1 MVEATM
7 DQIEIEAR
15 AAEPRPSPRTL
26 LKLLPYVSRYKL
38 RILGA
43 LGALSLAAAATLTVP
58 FAVRFM
64 IDYGFSTQSS
74 GKVNT
79 YFAAMAAVVA
89 VLAIASGARYYL
101 VTTLGERVVT
111 DLRAQVFRHLCALD
125 AAFFDK
131 ARIGELVSRLTA
143 DTTQLKAAFGT
154 SASVALRNF
163 FMFVGSVALMAYT
176 SPKLSAFV
184 LIAIPVIVLPLYAAG
199 RSVRK
204 RSRAAQDTLA
214 EASAYAAENLGA
226 VRVMQA
232 FGAAART
239 KAHFAAAVEQSYE
252 AARWATEARGYLT
265 SGAIFLAFGSVVVV
279 LWLGAH
285 DVLAGRMTG
294 GLLSQFVLFAVLGAG
309 ALGQLSEVW
318 AEISAAA
325 GAAGRIAEILALEPK
340 IVAPVPATPLPLPP
354 RGEIAFEHIEFAY
367 PSRPEISAL
376 HDLSFRIAPGEKVAI
391 VGPSGAG
398 KSTIF
403 QLLQRF
409 YDPLRGQILFDGIDI
424 KTADPEDLRRRINS
438 VPQEPMIFGT
448 TLAENIRYG
457 APEASDEAVHA
468 AAKQAAAHDFI
479 EALPEGYT
487 TRVGERGITLSG
499 GERQRIAIARAMLR
513 AAPVLLLDEA
523 TSALDA
529 ENEILVQAAMEKLMA
544 DRTTLVIAHRLAT
557 VLSANRILVVENG
570 KIVEE
575 GTHRALVAKNG
586 LYARL
591 ARLQFETGAATLQE
605 NDDGAVAE

>member
-1 MVEATM
+1 MSKESFDPSVESAG
-7 DQIEIEAR
+7 AGKSR
-15 AAEPRPSPRTL
+15 SSPRVL
-26 LKLLPYVSRYKL
+26 LKLVPYVARYKL
-38 RILGA
+38 RVLAA
-43 LGALSLAAAATLTVP
+43 LVALSLAAAATLTVP
-58 FAVRFM
+58 IAVRFM
-64 IDYGFSTQSS
+64 IDYGFSVQSAGTINS
-74 GKVNT
+74 

-89 VLAIASGARYYL
+89 VLAIASGSRYYL
-101 VTTLGERVVT
+101 VTTLGERVVA
-111 DLRAQVFRHLCALD
+111 DLRAKVFQHLSKLD
-125 AAFFDK
+125 AAFFDQ
-131 ARIGELVSRLTA
+131 ARTGELVSRLTA
-143 DTTQLKAAFGT
+143 DTTQLKATFGT

-163 FMFVGSVALMAYT
+163 FMFVGSMALMVYT
-176 SPKLSAFV
+176 SPKLSAVV

-214 EASAYAAENLGA
+214 EASAYAAESLGA

-232 FGAAART
+232 FGAGPATNAR
-239 KAHFAAAVEQSYE
+239 FAGAVEHAYE

-294 GLLSQFVLFAVLGAG
+294 GLLSQFVLFAVLGAS
-309 ALGQLSEVW
+309 ALGELSQVW
-318 AEISAAA
+318 AEMSAAA
-325 GAAGRIAEILALEPK
+325 GAAGRIAEILAIEPK
-340 IVAPVPATPLPLPP
+340 IVAPVPAEPLPVPP

-367 PSRPEISAL
+367 PSRPDIAAV
-376 HDLSFRIAPGEKVAI
+376 HDLTFRIAAGETVAI

-403 QLLQRF
+403 QLLLRF
-409 YDPLRGQILFDGIDI
+409 YDPLGGRVLLDGVDI
-424 KTADPEDLRRRINS
+424 KNADPEELRRRINS

-448 TLAENIRYG
+448 TIAENIRYG
-457 APEASDEAVHA
+457 APQASDKAVHEA
-468 AAKQAAAHDFI
+468 AMKAAAHDFI
-479 EALPEGYT
+479 EVLPEGYAT
-487 TRVGERGITLSG
+487 QVGERGVTLSG

-513 AAPVLLLDEA
+513 EAPILLLDEA

-529 ENEILVQAAMEKLMA
+529 ENEILVQSAVEKLMA

-557 VLSANRILVVENG
+557 VLSADRILVMENG
-570 KIVEE
+570 RIVEE
-575 GTHRALVAKNG
+575 GTHSSLVAKNG

-591 ARLQFETGAATLQE
+591 ARLQFETGAAALQE
-605 NDDGAVAE
+605 SERSAAAE